1 MKRQTAPYHKVM
13 AIVNATPDSFYA
25 PSRAEDEGA
34 VARRVAQVVG
44 GGADI
49 VDIGGYSTRPDAV
62 EVSVEEELRRVVSAV
77 EQARRVAPEV
87 QISVDTFRSEV
98 AEAVLSRWDNIIIND
113 ITAGE
118 ADGRIVD
125 VAAHWGAPMVA
136 MHTKGNTIGGVGS
149 MHAPAEYAD
158 VVAEVREYL
167 ARRAE
172 WLTSKGVVEVIIDP
186 GFGFAKN
193 VEQNYQLM
201 RGIGEIATLGHPVL
215 VGISRKSFIYKSLGV
230 QPNDKA
236 TLAATTALHWESL
249 CGGAAVLRVHD
260 VAEARATVDM
270 FEKTHRL

>member
-1 MKRQTAPYHKVM
+1 M

-44 GGADI
+44 EGADI

-118 ADGRIVD
+118 ADG
-125 VAAHWGAPMVA
+125 AL
-136 MHTKGNTIGGVGS
+136 
-149 MHAPAEYAD
+149 AE
-158 VVAEVREYL
+158 RN
-167 ARRAE
+167 R
-172 WLTSKGVVEVIIDP
+172 
-186 GFGFAKN
+186 
-193 VEQNYQLM
+193 
-201 RGIGEIATLGHPVL
+201 LGHGRRIL
-215 VGISRKSFIYKSLGV
+215 QY
-230 QPNDKA
+230 
-236 TLAATTALHWESL
+236 
-249 CGGAAVLRVHD
+249 LRN
-260 VAEARATVDM
+260 
-270 FEKTHRL
+270 